1 MATEFRKDWLVPRY
15 IYYLRKIIVLI
26 NPVFPN
32 LQNAQRISGS
42 MAFIKKNK
50 ADYFIKEAKNF
61 ASLVKEYIDD

>member
-1 MATEFRKDWLVPRY
+1 M
-15 IYYLRKIIVLI
+15 LI

-42 MAFIKKNK
+42 TAFINKNK